1 MYAIELYV
9 PKYNNAGESIRP
21 EDWLSLEKQIT
32 DAFGGFTRYAGVGS
46 FKGQEESV
54 TVYRILSWNLA
65 GSITVEDKTAIEAIA
80 DWVKIN
86 WQQETVLW
94 TYAKIDDMNLV

>member
-1 MYAIELYV
+1 M
-9 PKYNNAGESIRP
+9 
-21 EDWLSLEKQIT
+21 
-32 DAFGGFTRYAGVGS
+32 
-46 FKGQEESV
+46 
-54 TVYRILSWNLA
+54 YRILSWNLA